1 MKTKN
6 AKPVEES
13 SEKKDPIVN
22 EIKYFKT
29 DELSPSKLN
38 PRKNI
43 DPESLKELAESIREI
58 GIIQPLIVRHG
69 HRTMEIICGERR
81 YRAAVMAEL
90 KHIPC
95 IVKVLT
101 DSDAVDMMITENLQ
115 RKDVHPLEEAE
126 AFKNLIKKKRY
137 DITGLMARF
146 GKSEFY
152 IRTRLA
158 LNDLIPEFQELMRED
173 VIGIGHAVELSKLKE
188 EFQRE
193 ILNDHFDEEKRSG
206 KYWECPTVKSL
217 KGAIKRDFTQLLSEA
232 PFDLND
238 PTLDSAAGI
247 CTGCP
252 KNTASTLSLF
262 PDSPET
268 GLCLDRS
275 CYKHKSDIHFDRTL
289 KNILEKEPDVVIG
302 CNSYIYGEAEKK
314 VKKMVEDGIPV
325 VKIGWSEGLRE
336 IEKPEPPDPEDYED
350 DEEDGSVM
358 YKEACEEYEND
369 LREYEEKISG
379 GVQKVFIV
387 EGNEKGKFIYAVPNS
402 NKNASG
408 NSSES
413 SLVGLVSLKNKLK
426 REDELLLEKV
436 NTNAISTL
444 REDAYTSQTGR
455 LIDVEMV
462 ALLVE
467 MLKTVNNDDLQ
478 DELFGHDGYI
488 KNKEYYDVAPK
499 LTEQQRVKVMRS
511 FILSRLSTSA
521 PVYNISDARAI
532 IDVARIFSPEKMREF
547 EEIQEQKT
555 NKRKARLQE
564 KIDEMQN
571 AINDVASNEIPE
583 PVESDN

>member
-1 MKTKN
+1 MKTKK

-43 DPESLKELAESIREI
+43 DPESLKELSESIREI
-58 GIIQPLIVRHG
+58 GIIHPLVVRHA
-69 HRTMEIICGERR
+69 HRTMEIICGDRR
-81 YRAAVMAEL
+81 YRAAVMAQV
-90 KHIPC
+90 KQIPC

-101 DSDAVDMMITENLQ
+101 DSDAIDLMITENLQ
-115 RKDVHPLEEAE
+115 REDVCPLDEAE
-126 AFKNLIKKKRY
+126 AFNTLIKKKRY
-137 DITGLMARF
+137 DIPGLMARF

-152 IRTRLA
+152 VRTRLV
-158 LNDLIPEFQELMRED
+158 LNDLIHDFRYLLREG
-173 VIGIGHAVELSKLKE
+173 VIGVGHAVELSKLKAEDQQELFDDTFSPE
-188 EFQRE
+188 ERYQE
-193 ILNDHFDEEKRSG
+193 
-206 KYWECPTVKSL
+206 YWSCPTIKQL
-217 KGAIKRDFTQLLSEA
+217 KGHIERDFSKQLSDA
-232 PFDLND
+232 SFDLND
-238 PTLDSAAGI
+238 PTLDKAAGT
-247 CTGCP
+247 CVGCQ
-252 KNTASTLSLF
+252 KNTASTQSLF
-262 PDSPET
+262 PDAPES
-268 GLCLDRS
+268 GICLDRV
-275 CYKHKSDIHFDRTL
+275 CFKHKSDIHFDRTL
-289 KNILEKEPDVVIG
+289 KNILENEPDVVIG

-314 VKKMVEDGIPV
+314 VKKMVKDGIPV
-325 VKIGWSEGLRE
+325 VKIGWSEELRE

-350 DEEDGSVM
+350 YEEDQEDGSVL
-358 YKEACEEYEND
+358 YKEAFEEYENE
-369 LREYEEKISG
+369 LREYEEKIAG
-379 GVQKVFIV
+379 QVQKVFIV
-387 EGNEKGKFIYAVPNS
+387 EGNDKGKFIYAVPNS
-402 NKNASG
+402 KADNPEPREKG
-408 NSSES
+408 LFGMSE
-413 SLVGLVSLKNKLK
+413 LKRKLK

-521 PVYNISDARAI
+521 PVYNSSDARAI
-532 IDVARIFSPEKMREF
+532 IDVARSFSPEKMRDF
-547 EEIQEQKT
+547 EEVQGQKT

-564 KIDEMQN
+564 KIDELRKL
-571 AINDVASNEIPE
+571 VSNEIPE